1 MVVPYNPNGVVNVV
15 ILVTA
20 RASGLLKQMGMIR
33 DAMASGTASW
43 RIARLIQQRPDY
55 PFETVYGLRD
65 YRLDA
70 DRGGSNGQTSK
81 RYKNKV
87 KMRTIR
93 VISSGHGAPRRP
105 GSVAP
110 PAEQHGHVG
119 APVLESV
126 REAEVAGAVEQA

>member
-1 MVVPYNPNGVVNVV
+1 MVVPHNPNGVVNVV
-15 ILVTA
+15 ILVTP

-70 DRGGSNGQTSK
+70 DRGGPNGEASK
-81 RYKNKV
+81 R
-87 KMRTIR
+87 
-93 VISSGHGAPRRP
+93 S
-105 GSVAP
+105 
-110 PAEQHGHVG
+110 
-119 APVLESV
+119 
-126 REAEVAGAVEQA
+126 